1 MSRIP
6 PVGELLAQAASR
18 AGVSDFGD
26 EEYLE
31 GLGVLLG
38 AYAENPYFNERGRQ
52 AAVEQVVGVLSSRLE
67 SEAGWKADDRW
78 RTTTIKEP
86 LFIVGIAR
94 SGTTALHRLIAQDP
108 DMQSM
113 PYWLGVHPQ
122 PRPPAD
128 TWPSLAGFR
137 AVKARLDAMYARSPE
152 LRAVHEMWPDEADEC
167 RLLRVQSFTDFVL
180 ATSYVP
186 AYREWLMGADLGPTY
201 ARYGRNLRL
210 IASGDERRWVLKCP
224 GHLWGLGALLA
235 QFPDARVVWTHRAP
249 EEAIASTCSA
259 YLPAAQSTEPT
270 LPLEVFSGFHLERW
284 RLAID
289 RAERSRATWPSRQ
302 FHDVDY
308 RRFVADPLGEVKRV
322 YDHFEI
328 DLSDPAR
335 QAMRVWN
342 EHRPQGSHGRHRYR
356 AADFGLDNQAIRD
369 TFAPY
374 RDRHQLS

>member
-1 MSRIP
+1 MA
-6 PVGELLAQAASR
+6 GLELEQLLARASER
-18 AGVSDFGD
+18 TGLLDYGNDPYV
-26 EEYLE
+26 E
-31 GLGVLLG
+31 GLSLLV
-38 AYAENPYFNERGRQ
+38 ASYNENPYFTHAGLQ
-52 AAVEQVVGVLSSRLE
+52 AAGEQVVGLLSSRLE
-67 SEAGWKADDRW
+67 SEAGWKHDDRW

-94 SGTTALHRLIAQDP
+94 SGTTALHRLIALDD

-122 PRPPAD
+122 PRPPAN
-128 TWPSLAGFR
+128 TWPSLPGFQ

-186 AYREWLMGADLGPTY
+186 AYRQWLLTADLGPTY
-201 ARYGRNLRL
+201 TRYARNLRL

-224 GHLWGLGALLA
+224 GHLWGLGTLLA
-235 QFPDARVVWTHRAP
+235 EFPDARIVWTHRAP

-259 YLPAAQSTEPT
+259 YYPALQAAEPT

-289 RAERSRATWPSRQ
+289 RAERSRADRPSRQ
-302 FHDVDY
+302 FYDLDY
-308 RRFVADPLGEVKRV
+308 QRFVADPLAEVDRI

-328 DLSDPAR
+328 DLSDQAR
-335 QAMRVWN
+335 DAMTTWN
-342 EHRPQGSHGRHRYR
+342 ESRPHGYQGRHRYL
-356 AADFGLDNQAIRD
+356 AADFGLDADAIREV
-369 TFAPY
+369 FAPY
-374 RDRHQLS
+374 RARHDLL

>member
-1 MSRIP
+1 MSVLAVEQLR
-6 PVGELLAQAASR
+6 VRAAERTGLSDYGEDPY
-18 AGVSDFGD
+18 V
-26 EEYLE
+26 E
-31 GLGVLLG
+31 GLNLLVA
-38 AYAENPYFNERGRQ
+38 AYNENPYFTGAGLQ
-52 AAVEQVVGVLSSRLE
+52 SAGEQIVGILTSRLE
-67 SEAGWKADDRW
+67 SEAGWQRDDRW
-78 RTTTIKEP
+78 RTTTINEP

-137 AVKARLDAMYARSPE
+137 AVKARLDAMYERSPQ

-186 AYREWLMGADLGPTY
+186 AYRQWLISADLGPTY
-201 ARYGRNLRL
+201 ARYARNLRL

-224 GHLWGLGALLA
+224 GHLWGLDALLTE
-235 QFPDARVVWTHRAP
+235 FPDARVVWTHRAP

-259 YLPAAQSTEPT
+259 YYPAAQNAEPT
-270 LPLEVFSGFHLERW
+270 LPLDVFSGFHVERW

-289 RAERSRATWPSRQ
+289 RAERSRAGRPSRQ
-302 FHDVDY
+302 FYDVDY
-308 RRFVADPLGEVKRV
+308 ERFVADPLGEVNRI
-322 YDHFEI
+322 YDHFGI
-328 DLSDPAR
+328 GLSDRAR
-335 QAMRVWN
+335 QAMTMWN
-342 EHRPQGSHGRHRYR
+342 EHRPHGYHGQHRYL
-356 AADFGLDNQAIRD
+356 AADFALDEQAIRD
-369 TFAPY
+369 AFAPY
-374 RDRHQLS
+374 RARHQLP